1 MIDASDE
8 KASSLL
14 AGGAYKDAD
23 EMGPNGPT
31 KNKMQLE
38 RMNTRHQGQRGD
50 KNYADML
57 KPNIDGTGY
66 ESPKRKQKSE
76 FKDSK
81 HRQGNQLQ

>member
-23 EMGPNGPT
+23 ETGPNGPT

-38 RMNTRHQGQRGD
+38 RMNTRH
-50 KNYADML
+50 
-57 KPNIDGTGY
+57 
-66 ESPKRKQKSE
+66 
-76 FKDSK
+76 
-81 HRQGNQLQ
+81 